1 MTILKRTLPFF
12 ITLLISLSTGFLS
25 STAYS
30 ASVSDT
36 LTSSKTSKDSK
47 EAVSGSDVVDKKDP
61 YGRDNPRGTVQ
72 GFMQALT
79 ANDDTLAVRYL
90 DTTNNKNPT
99 QTVQELKQALDN
111 GGRINPDMQISNDPA
126 GNLSDKLPANIDKIG
141 VISDKTEAVDILL
154 EKVKDKDGKEI
165 WLFSQQTLKKL
176 PLLNAQTTPSWV
188 ETYVPKPWLEREVF
202 GMNVGHI
209 GAVLALT
216 LVSFALCY
224 LASWLFYGLYSFCYR
239 LIYKDKEKP
248 LDTRVI
254 VPLAVVATA
263 IAVKELM
270 LMAGVSVVVRE
281 VANRGADIL
290 AWFASAWLLLRII
303 DVLFSRASHLA
314 INSTRPER
322 LSILNLLRKVAK
334 VVLTIFALI
343 VILGNLGFDLTT
355 GIAALGVGGLA
366 LALGTQKTIEN
377 LVGSVV
383 VVADKPVSVG
393 DYCRFDKHEGIVED
407 IGIRSTRVRTP
418 NRTVLTIPNGE
429 FSAMKIENFSTR
441 DMFQFLH
448 SFYIARN
455 ARTQALREL
464 IAKLEHY
471 IVMHPQ
477 TNNHLN
483 QVRIAQM
490 QQDAYTLE
498 VRCHVVA
505 DSPIEFNQIQTEMIL
520 DIMAIIEDS
529 ELEFSLPT
537 QQIIIER
544 KLNPSETSFQMPNN
558 AIPIGKQTNVGKIEN
573 PDISHDGEAS
583 GESSGN
589 TSGEDGR

>member
-1 MTILKRTLPFF
+1 MIIDKKILPILMTV
-12 ITLLISLSTGFLS
+12 LISLSTCLLS
-25 STAYS
+25 STAFS
-30 ASVSDT
+30 ASVTDS
-36 LTSSKTSKDSK
+36 LTPSKTGQDSK
-47 EAVSGSDVVDKKDP
+47 EAVSGSDIVDKKDP

-79 ANDDTLAVRYL
+79 ANDDTLAARYL

-99 QTVQELKQALDN
+99 QTVQELKQALDT
-111 GGRINPDMQISNDPA
+111 GGRISPDMQISNDPA

-141 VISDKTEAVDILL
+141 VISNKKAGDVDILL
-154 EKVKDKDGKEI
+154 EKEKTKDGGDV

-176 PLLNAQTTPSWV
+176 PSLTAQTKPSWV
-188 ETYVPKPWLEREVF
+188 EIYIPQSWREWEF
-202 GMNVGHI
+202 LGINVGDI
-209 GAVLALT
+209 AAVVVLT
-216 LVSFALCY
+216 LMSFGLSY
-224 LASWLFYGLYSFCYR
+224 IASWLFYGVYSFFYR
-239 LIYKDKEKP
+239 LFYKDKEKP

-254 VPLAVVATA
+254 LPLAVVATA

-270 LMAGVSVVVRE
+270 FMAGVSVVVRE
-281 VANRGADIL
+281 MANRGADIL

-303 DVLFSRASHLA
+303 DVLFNRASHLT

-334 VVLTIFALI
+334 VFLTIFALI

-366 LALGTQKTIEN
+366 LALGAQKTVEN

-448 SFYIARN
+448 AFYIARN
-455 ARTQALREL
+455 ARTQALRDL
-464 IAKLEHY
+464 IERLEHY
-471 IVMHPQ
+471 IVSHPK

-505 DSPIEFNQIQTEMIL
+505 DSPIEFNQIQTDMIL
-520 DIMAIIEDS
+520 DIMAIIEES

-544 KLNPSETSFQMPNN
+544 KVNPNETIFQMENQI
-558 AIPIGKQTNVGKIEN
+558 IPDNKKTNVGKIEN
-573 PDISHDGEAS
+573 PEISYKS
-583 GESSGN
+583 GD
-589 TSGEDGR
+589 SGEDGR

>member
-1 MTILKRTLPFF
+1 MIIDKKILPILMTV
-12 ITLLISLSTGFLS
+12 LISLSTCLLS
-25 STAYS
+25 STAFS
-30 ASVSDT
+30 ASVTDS
-36 LTSSKTSKDSK
+36 LTPSKTGQDSK
-47 EAVSGSDVVDKKDP
+47 EAVSGSDIVDKKDP

-79 ANDDTLAVRYL
+79 ANDDTLAARYL

-99 QTVQELKQALDN
+99 QTVQELKQALDT
-111 GGRINPDMQISNDPA
+111 GGRISPDMQISNDPA

-141 VISDKTEAVDILL
+141 VISNKKAGDVDILL
-154 EKVKDKDGKEI
+154 EKEKTKDGGDV

-176 PLLNAQTTPSWV
+176 PSLTAQTKPSWV
-188 ETYVPKPWLEREVF
+188 EIYIPQSWREWEF
-202 GMNVGHI
+202 LGINVGDI
-209 GAVLALT
+209 AAVVALT
-216 LVSFALCY
+216 LVSFGLSY
-224 LASWLFYGLYSFCYR
+224 IASWLFYGVYSFFYR
-239 LIYKDKEKP
+239 LFYKDKEKP

-254 VPLAVVATA
+254 LPLAVVATA

-270 LMAGVSVVVRE
+270 FMAGVSVVVRE
-281 VANRGADIL
+281 MANRGADIL

-303 DVLFSRASHLA
+303 DVLFNRASHLT

-334 VVLTIFALI
+334 VFLTIFALI

-366 LALGTQKTIEN
+366 LALGAQKTVEN

-448 SFYIARN
+448 AFYIARN
-455 ARTQALREL
+455 ARTQALRDL
-464 IAKLEHY
+464 IERLEHY
-471 IVMHPQ
+471 IVSHPK

-505 DSPIEFNQIQTEMIL
+505 DSPIEFNQIQTDMIL
-520 DIMAIIEDS
+520 DIMAIIEES

-544 KLNPSETSFQMPNN
+544 KVNPNETIFQMENQI
-558 AIPIGKQTNVGKIEN
+558 IPDNKKTNVGKIEN
-573 PDISHDGEAS
+573 PEISYES
-583 GESSGN
+583 GV
-589 TSGEDGR
+589 SGEDGR

>member
-1 MTILKRTLPFF
+1 MNFSYLKNILPLSVG
-12 ITLLISLSTGFLS
+12 LILTLS
-25 STAYS
+25 SGLFAPIVLA
-30 ASVSDT
+30 ASVTDS
-36 LTSSKTSKDSK
+36 LNPSKDSK
-47 EAVSGSDVVDKKDP
+47 EAVSGSDIVDKKDP

-79 ANDDTLAVRYL
+79 SNDDTLAAHYL
-90 DTTNNKNPT
+90 NTTNTKNPN
-99 QTVQELKQALDN
+99 QTVQEFKQALDT
-111 GGRINPDMQISNDPA
+111 GGRISPDMQISSDPA

-141 VISDKTEAVDILL
+141 VISDKTGDVDLLL
-154 EKVKDKDGKEI
+154 ERVKDKDGDDI

-176 PLLNAQTTPSWV
+176 PSLTEQNTPSWV
-188 ETYVPKPWLEREVF
+188 DTYIPKSWLAREFEGV
-202 GMNVGHI
+202 NVGHI
-209 GAVLALT
+209 IAVLALT
-216 LVSFALCY
+216 LMSFALSY
-224 LASWLFYGLYSFCYR
+224 LVSWLLYGFYSLCYR
-239 LIYKDKEKP
+239 LIYKDREKP
-248 LDTRVI
+248 LDTRV
-254 VPLAVVATA
+254 VLPLAVVATA
-263 IAVKELM
+263 AAVKELM

-290 AWFASAWLLLRII
+290 GWFASAWLLLRIV
-303 DVLFSRASHLA
+303 DVLFRRASHLS
-314 INSTRPER
+314 INSSRPER

-334 VVLTIFALI
+334 VVIAIFALI

-366 LALGTQKTIEN
+366 LALGAQKTVEN

-393 DYCRFDKHEGIVED
+393 DYCRFDKHEGVVED

-455 ARTQALREL
+455 AKTQALREL
-464 IAKLEHY
+464 IEKLESY
-471 IVMHPQ
+471 IVNHPK

-483 QVRIAQM
+483 QVRISQM

-505 DSPIEFNQIQTEMIL
+505 DSPIEFNQIQTDMIL
-520 DIMAIIEDS
+520 DIMAIIEQS

-537 QQIIIER
+537 QQIIIE
-544 KLNPSETSFQMPNN
+544 KKSIPTQNFSQDLPKNTPSLPLDKK
-558 AIPIGKQTNVGKIEN
+558 INVGKIEN
-573 PDISHDGEAS
+573 PEVADESDDSSNDS
-583 GESSGN
+583 GDE
-589 TSGEDGR
+589 GR

>member
-126 GNLSDKLPANIDKIG
+126 GNLSDKLPANVDKIG

-154 EKVKDKDGKEI
+154 EKVIDKDGKEI

-471 IVMHPQ
+471 IVMHPK

-583 GESSGN
+583 GESSGD

>member
-36 LTSSKTSKDSK
+36 LTGSKTSKDSK
-47 EAVSGSDVVDKKDP
+47 EAVTGSDVVDKKDP

-154 EKVKDKDGKEI
+154 EKVIDKDGKEI

-471 IVMHPQ
+471 IVTHPK

-544 KLNPSETSFQMPNN
+544 KLNPSETSFQMANN

-583 GESSGN
+583 GESSGD

>member
-1 MTILKRTLPFF
+1 MIIDKKILPILMTV
-12 ITLLISLSTGFLS
+12 LISLSTCLLS
-25 STAYS
+25 STAFS
-30 ASVSDT
+30 APVTDS
-36 LTSSKTSKDSK
+36 LTPSKTGQDSK
-47 EAVSGSDVVDKKDP
+47 EAVSGSDIVDKKDP

-79 ANDDTLAVRYL
+79 ANDDTLAARYL

-99 QTVQELKQALDN
+99 QTVQELKQALDT
-111 GGRINPDMQISNDPA
+111 GGRISPDMQISNDPA

-141 VISDKTEAVDILL
+141 VISNKKAGDVDILL
-154 EKVKDKDGKEI
+154 EKEKTKDGGDV

-176 PLLNAQTTPSWV
+176 PSLTAQTKPSWV
-188 ETYVPKPWLEREVF
+188 EIYIPQSWREWEF
-202 GMNVGHI
+202 LGINVGDI
-209 GAVLALT
+209 AAVVALT
-216 LVSFALCY
+216 LVSFGLSY
-224 LASWLFYGLYSFCYR
+224 IASWLFYGVYSFFYR
-239 LIYKDKEKP
+239 LFYKDKEKP

-254 VPLAVVATA
+254 LPLAVVATA

-270 LMAGVSVVVRE
+270 FMAGVSVVVRE
-281 VANRGADIL
+281 MANRGADIL

-303 DVLFSRASHLA
+303 DVLFNRASHLT

-334 VVLTIFALI
+334 VFLTIFALI

-366 LALGTQKTIEN
+366 LALGAQKTVEN

-448 SFYIARN
+448 AFYIARN
-455 ARTQALREL
+455 ARTQALRDL
-464 IAKLEHY
+464 IERLEHY
-471 IVMHPQ
+471 IVSHPK

-505 DSPIEFNQIQTEMIL
+505 DSPIEFNQIQTDMIL
-520 DIMAIIEDS
+520 DIMAIIEES

-544 KLNPSETSFQMPNN
+544 KVNPNETIFQMENQI
-558 AIPIGKQTNVGKIEN
+558 IPDNKKTNVGKIEN
-573 PDISHDGEAS
+573 PEISYES
-583 GESSGN
+583 GD
-589 TSGEDGR
+589 SGEDGR

>member
-36 LTSSKTSKDSK
+36 LTGSKTSKDSK

-583 GESSGN
+583 GESSGD

>member
-1 MTILKRTLPFF
+1 MIIDKKILPILMTV
-12 ITLLISLSTGFLS
+12 LISLSTCLLS
-25 STAYS
+25 STAFS
-30 ASVSDT
+30 ASVTDS
-36 LTSSKTSKDSK
+36 LTPSKTGQDSK
-47 EAVSGSDVVDKKDP
+47 EAVSGSDIVDKKDP

-79 ANDDTLAVRYL
+79 ANDDTLAARYL

-99 QTVQELKQALDN
+99 QTVQELKQALDT
-111 GGRINPDMQISNDPA
+111 GGRISPDMQISNDPA

-141 VISDKTEAVDILL
+141 VISNKKAGDVDILL
-154 EKVKDKDGKEI
+154 EKEKTKDGGDV

-176 PLLNAQTTPSWV
+176 PSLTAQTKPSWV
-188 ETYVPKPWLEREVF
+188 EIYIPQSWREWEF
-202 GMNVGHI
+202 LGINVGDI
-209 GAVLALT
+209 AAVVALT
-216 LVSFALCY
+216 LMSFGLSY
-224 LASWLFYGLYSFCYR
+224 IASWLFYGVYSFFYR
-239 LIYKDKEKP
+239 LFYKDKEKP

-254 VPLAVVATA
+254 LPLAVVATA

-270 LMAGVSVVVRE
+270 FMAGVSVVVRE
-281 VANRGADIL
+281 MANRGADIL

-303 DVLFSRASHLA
+303 DVLFNRASHLT

-334 VVLTIFALI
+334 VFLTIFALI

-366 LALGTQKTIEN
+366 LALGAQKTVEN

-448 SFYIARN
+448 AFYIARN
-455 ARTQALREL
+455 ARTQALRDL
-464 IAKLEHY
+464 IERLEHY
-471 IVMHPQ
+471 IVSHPK

-505 DSPIEFNQIQTEMIL
+505 DSPIEFNQIQTDMIL
-520 DIMAIIEDS
+520 DIMAIIEES

-544 KLNPSETSFQMPNN
+544 KVNPNETIFQMENQI
-558 AIPIGKQTNVGKIEN
+558 IPDNKKTNVGKIEN
-573 PDISHDGEAS
+573 PEISYES
-583 GESSGN
+583 GV
-589 TSGEDGR
+589 SGEDGR

>member
-1 MTILKRTLPFF
+1 MIIDKKILPILMTV
-12 ITLLISLSTGFLS
+12 LISLSTCLLS
-25 STAYS
+25 STAFS
-30 ASVSDT
+30 ASVTDS
-36 LTSSKTSKDSK
+36 LTPSKTGQDSK
-47 EAVSGSDVVDKKDP
+47 EAVSGSDIVDKKDP

-79 ANDDTLAVRYL
+79 ANDDTLAARYL

-99 QTVQELKQALDN
+99 QTVQELKQALDT
-111 GGRINPDMQISNDPA
+111 GGRISPDMQISNDPA
-126 GNLSDKLPANIDKIG
+126 GNLSDKLPVNIDKIG
-141 VISDKTEAVDILL
+141 VISNKKAGDVDILL
-154 EKVKDKDGKEI
+154 EKEKTKDGGDV

-176 PLLNAQTTPSWV
+176 PSLTAQTKPSWV
-188 ETYVPKPWLEREVF
+188 EIYIPQSWREWEF
-202 GMNVGHI
+202 LGINVGDI
-209 GAVLALT
+209 AAVVALT
-216 LVSFALCY
+216 LVSFGLSY
-224 LASWLFYGLYSFCYR
+224 IASWLFYGLYSFCYR
-239 LIYKDKEKP
+239 LIYKDREKP

-254 VPLAVVATA
+254 LPLAVVATA

-270 LMAGVSVVVRE
+270 FMAGVSVVVRE
-281 VANRGADIL
+281 MANRGADIL

-303 DVLFSRASHLA
+303 DVLFNRASHLT

-334 VVLTIFALI
+334 VFLTIFALI

-366 LALGTQKTIEN
+366 LALGAQKTVEN

-448 SFYIARN
+448 AFYIARN
-455 ARTQALREL
+455 ARTQALRDL
-464 IAKLEHY
+464 IERLEHY
-471 IVMHPQ
+471 IVSHPK

-505 DSPIEFNQIQTEMIL
+505 DSPIEFNQIQTDMIL
-520 DIMAIIEDS
+520 DIMAIIEES

-544 KLNPSETSFQMPNN
+544 KVNPNETIFQMENQI
-558 AIPIGKQTNVGKIEN
+558 IPDNKKTNVGKIEN
-573 PDISHDGEAS
+573 PEISYES
-583 GESSGN
+583 GV
-589 TSGEDGR
+589 SGEDGR

>member
-36 LTSSKTSKDSK
+36 LTGSKTSKDSK

-126 GNLSDKLPANIDKIG
+126 GNLSDKLPANVDKIG

-188 ETYVPKPWLEREVF
+188 ETYVPKPWLEREVL

-483 QVRIAQM
+483 QVRISQM

-583 GESSGN
+583 GESSGD